1 MCGNFFKGVK
11 CVLVTLCSNND
22 EKNVIDK
29 VLSMYNNVNG
39 VLRDASSI
47 IDPVIT
53 VEIENPSNYN
63 YAIIPD
69 FNRHYFIT
77 NITSIR
83 NGLWQIEMHVD
94 VLKSFA
100 DQIKSCRA
108 ILANSETTNATPYME
123 GDLFRSLVK
132 DKTDIIKFQHGL
144 LESGEY
150 ILITAGG

>member
-1 MCGNFFKGVK
+1 M
-11 CVLVTLCSNND
+11 LVTLCCNND

-29 VLSMYNNVNG
+29 VLYNYNNING

-47 IDPVIT
+47 IDPIIT
-53 VEIENPSNYN
+53 VEIENPSIYN

-69 FNRHYFIT
+69 FKRHYFIN

-83 NGLWQIEMHVD
+83 NGLWQIELHVD

-108 ILANSETTNATPYME
+108 ILSNSEVTNATPYME

-132 DKTDIIKFQHGL
+132 DKTDIIKFPNGL
-144 LESGEY
+144 LDSGEY

>member
-1 MCGNFFKGVK
+1 M
-11 CVLVTLCSNND
+11 LVTLCSNND

-69 FNRHYFIT
+69 FKRHYFIT

-83 NGLWQIEMHVD
+83 NGLWEIEMHVD